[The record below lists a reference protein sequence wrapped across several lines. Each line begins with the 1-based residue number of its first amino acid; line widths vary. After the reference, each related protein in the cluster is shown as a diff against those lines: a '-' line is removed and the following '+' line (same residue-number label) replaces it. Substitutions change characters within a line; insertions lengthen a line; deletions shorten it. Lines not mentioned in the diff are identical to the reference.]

1 MCSAM
6 ADSTTPDRDLT
17 ARARIRDTAI
27 RVFGEQGF
35 ATGVRAIAT
44 AAGVS
49 PGLVNHHFG
58 SKDGLRAECDA
69 HVLEIIREQK
79 AQAMSTPGP
88 AGAIAALSELEQ
100 YAPVV
105 AYMVRSFQAGGRLA
119 ESLFEHMVADTEEYL
134 AIGVRSGKLRASRD
148 PKARARYLTLNNVGA
163 LLLYLQIRADREGTL
178 DYATAIRDLSDEITL
193 PALEM
198 YAEGIFTDSALL
210 DAFLATDAGAPKSHP
225 DAEPPTEEM
234 P

>member
-1 MCSAM
+1 MCSAI
-6 ADSTTPDRDLT
+6 AESSIPDRDLT
-17 ARARIRDTAI
+17 TRARIRDAAI

-35 ATGVRAIAT
+35 TTGVRAIAG

-58 SKDGLRAECDA
+58 SKEGLRAECDA
-69 HVLEIIREQK
+69 HVLEIIRIQK
-79 AQAMSTPGP
+79 TQALSAPGP

-105 AYMVRSFQAGGRLA
+105 AYIVRSFQSGGRLA

-134 AIGVRSGKLRASRD
+134 ALGVSTGTLRPSRD
-148 PKARARYLTLNNVGA
+148 PRARARYVTLNNVGA
-163 LLLYLQIRADREGTL
+163 MLLYLQMRADREGAL

-198 YAEGIFTDSALL
+198 YAEGILTDSSML
-210 DAFLATDAGAPKSHP
+210 DAFLATRADTPTHP
-225 DAEPPTEEM
+225 DTESPT
-234 P
+234 